1 MNYNTIPEILKQL
14 PNWVAR
20 VGKIPVDPNTGYGAK
35 TDVPQT
41 WGTFEQAVRC
51 VGQPDTKDNICDGI
65 GIELNAP
72 YCGIDIDHC
81 RDAETGELTREALDI
96 IRTMDS
102 YTEISPSGT
111 GVHILYMNDG
121 SVYPERH
128 KNKMIDKKQRLE
140 MYQTGHYL
148 TVTGNVLD
156 GYDTYAER
164 AAAADQ
170 VYKTYMEDSEP
181 KQTATQSRKKPLFLP
196 SYSTTLSDNEIIE
209 KAAAA
214 KNGAKFSALWN
225 GDISA
230 YNNDDSRADLALCNK
245 LAFWSCCDASAIDR
259 LFRQSALMRPKWDEK
274 RGAQTYGQLTINKA
288 IEKCDNVYTPKA
300 ECSWVCRKL
309 NDVCRDIKSKGD
321 ITDICENETPIPGIT
336 KAETVTHKLEGN
348 TVTTQLFEPQ
358 TDKTAD
364 NKNTDSS
371 PAWVYQYGQQQKIYE
386 ERYITEFVDNHGFKC
401 IKDQLF
407 SVDGVFPDGKA
418 KQLIIKDILPYVKT
432 NHGDKAEKLLRGI
445 KTLCY
450 SEPPEPQLDTLHF
463 KNGTLSKDSNGLF
476 TVWSSKKEFCI
487 NRINT
492 NYNPNASEPKRFL
505 KYLYDLYHSD
515 DCITIQQYCG
525 YCLLP
530 TTILQQAL
538 IIIGDGG
545 EGKSVL
551 GAILNNIFGEAN
563 CCNDSISVLEEK
575 FGVANVE
582 NTLVFIDDDLSEN
595 ALSNARNFKTLV
607 TNTTNILAPKKF
619 IQKNEFKSFVRFLC
633 FGNFTLHAL
642 HDTSGGFTRRQL
654 VLEVKPIDP
663 NRIDNPFLHQE
674 IIENE
679 SEGVLLWLINGLNT
693 LIQNKFKI
701 YISERTQEVSDRIK
715 QEADSVSLF
724 LNECCDIKYGPDL
737 SIRSADLVSLYNRF
751 CVDNVLIAMNN
762 NTFIAAVKGKG
773 KKWGIKYNVNVVYKG
788 KRARGFTGIGMAI
801 YMP

>member
-20 VGKIPVDPNTGYGAK
+20 VDKFPVDPNTGLNADCNY
-35 TDVPQT
+35 PQT
-41 WGTFEQAVRC
+41 WGTFEQAVC
-51 VGQPDTKDNICDGI
+51 FVGQPDIMNNICDGI

-72 YCGIDIDHC
+72 YCGIDIDDC
-81 RDAETGELTREALDI
+81 RDTETGELTREALDI

-121 SVYPERH
+121 NKYPERR
-128 KNKMIDKKQRLE
+128 KKKYIDETQQLE
-140 MYQTGHYL
+140 MYQTGRYF

-156 GYDTYAER
+156 GYNTFAER

-181 KQTATQSRKKPLFLP
+181 EQTAPQSRKKTPFLP

-225 GDISA
+225 GDTSA
-230 YNNDDSRADLALCNK
+230 YNNDDSRADLALCNT
-245 LAFWSCCDASAIDR
+245 LAYWTCRDSSAIDR

-274 RGAQTYGQLTINKA
+274 RGAQTYGQITINKA
-288 IEKCDNVYTPKA
+288 IENCDNVYTPKA

-321 ITDICENETPIPGIT
+321 ITDTYENETPIPGKT

-364 NKNTDSS
+364 SKNTDSS
-371 PAWVYQYGQQQKIYE
+371 PAWVYQCGKQQKIHE

-407 SVDGVFPDGKA
+407 SVDGVFLDGKA

-476 TVWSSKKEFCI
+476 TVWSSEKEFCI

-492 NYNPNASEPKRFL
+492 DYNPNASEPERFL
-505 KYLYDLYHSD
+505 KYLADVYHTD
-515 DCITIQQYCG
+515 DSITIQQYCG

-538 IIIGDGG
+538 IIIGAGG

-551 GAILNNIFGEAN
+551 GAILNDIFGETN
-563 CCNDSISVLEEK
+563 CCNDSISVLEK
-575 FGVANVE
+575 NFGIANVE
-582 NTLVFIDDDLSEN
+582 SKLIFIDDDLSEK
-595 ALSNARNFKTLV
+595 ALNSARNFKNLV
-607 TNTTNILAPKKF
+607 TNKNVIEANKKHV
-619 IQKNEFKSFVRFLC
+619 QDNRFKSFVRFLC
-633 FGNFTLHAL
+633 FGNFTLLAL
-642 HDTSGGFTRRQL
+642 YDTSDGFTRRQL
-654 VLEVKPIDP
+654 VLEAKPKDP
-663 NRIDNPFLHQE
+663 DRIDDPFLYQE

-693 LIQNKFKI
+693 LIQNNFKI
-701 YISERTQEVSDRIK
+701 YISNRTQEVSDRIK
-715 QEADSVSLF
+715 EDADSVSLF
-724 LNECCDIKYGPDL
+724 LNECCDIKYGSDL
-737 SIRSADLVSLYNRF
+737 SIRSADLVFLYNKF
-751 CVDNVLIAMNN
+751 CVENVLIAKKD
-762 NTFIAAVKGKG
+762 NTFISAVKDKG
-773 KKWGIKYNVNVVYKG
+773 KKRGIKYDINVVCNG
-788 KRARGFTGIGMAI
+788 KRARGFTGIGRL
-801 YMP
+801 